1 MSDPLNTIAALK
13 GELSFKETMYEQR
26 ERRVKDALKDLED
39 MISLYTAGSTHDDLE
54 ECLEKVW
61 DALR

>member
-1 MSDPLNTIAALK
+1 MSDPLNTIEALK

-26 ERRVKDALKDLED
+26 ERRVKEALRDLED
-39 MISLYTAGSTHDDLE
+39 MISLYTAGSTQDELE

-61 DALR
+61 EAFR